1 MRAAGTHL
9 RWLREHRRFRL
20 GRRTVRA
27 ARPHSL
33 SAGRLAWD
41 TSSVPGPPAAPTR
54 PCVGSVANA
63 TSLSGAGYVAV
74 SGNYAYTAAYY
85 AGTITVVDISNPA
98 APQVVGQSPSSN
110 AILSASHLT
119 IVGSN
124 LYVVSQNRNGASGTG
139 SNDDGTGNSLA
150 ILDISDPTA
159 PTIVGTLHNS
169 SVMFGPHGVAVSGNY
184 AYIAAQGCLNQQPCP
199 NPSVGDSLVVV
210 DISNPSNPTIAASIQ
225 NSNLPAPWT
234 GTGALKHAC
243 GITIS
248 GNYAYVTASYSHRL
262 TIVDISDPLHPS
274 IVGIDPRR
282 HTPPGPGR
290 RRRQERVRIRRQ
302 PDARQRERGGGRRSR
317 PHRSSGRRIPPQ
329 LAAERR
335 LPDPGPGQLRLRRRH
350 LRERHRRARYLGSH
364 ESPARRELR
373 QYAAPEPHG
382 RGRPRPDGAVRDL
395 DIAVALDRLLGRPRP
410 LYPPFPLQ
418 PGGPSATGTVS
429 AIALD
434 PTPIGVSDRV
444 GAWRA
449 PHRRQR
455 PCSRSRRAMRSRPSA
470 APSTVAFRSARA
482 STPTSQSYSSLAP
495 GPHTFTVKAIDAA
508 DRSATATLQLD
519 RHGVDS

>member
-1 MRAAGTHL
+1 MLGHVVGAGAAGSANP
-9 RWLREHRRFRL
+9 
-20 GRRTVRA
+20 TV
-27 ARPHSL
+27 
-33 SAGRLAWD
+33 
-41 TSSVPGPPAAPTR
+41 
-54 PCVGSVANA
+54 VGSVANA
-63 TSLSGAGYVAV
+63 TSLSGAAYVAV

-98 APQVVGQSPSSN
+98 APQVVGQSPYSN

-119 IVGSN
+119 IVGST

-150 ILDISDPTA
+150 ILDISVPTA

-184 AYIAAQGCLNQQPCP
+184 AFIAAQGCLNQQPCP

-274 IVGIDPRR
+274 IVGSIQDGTHLPVPVDVAVKNGYAYVVNETLGNGSVAAVDVHDPTAPQVVGFLLNSPLNGAYRI
-282 HTPPGPGR
+282 
-290 RRRQERVRIRRQ
+290 RVRSNFAYVAATYASATDVLDISDPTNLR
-302 PDARQRERGGGRRSR
+302 
-317 PHRSSGRRIPPQ
+317 
-329 LAAERR
+329 LAASFVSTP
-335 LPDPGPGQLRLRRRH
+335 LLNHTVGVDLDPT
-350 LRERHRRARYLGSH
+350 A
-364 ESPARRELR
+364 
-373 QYAAPEPHG
+373 QYAISTSPWLSTDFSG
-382 RGRPRPDGAVRDL
+382 G
-395 DIAVALDRLLGRPRP
+395 PRP

-434 PTPIGVSDRV
+434 PTPISVNLGSAPGEHHIGDYGPLLVHDERRGLHHPLLPRRCCHSVCAALR
-444 GAWRA
+444 RA
-449 PHRRQR
+449 SRTARSPPART
-455 PCSRSRRAMRSRPSA
+455 PSRSRRSMP
-470 APSTVAFRSARA
+470 
-482 STPTSQSYSSLAP
+482 PTDPRRQ
-495 GPHTFTVKAIDAA
+495 
-508 DRSATATLQLD
+508 ATAGPS
-519 RHGVDS
+519 R